1 MNIPTKKPDNYEP
14 GTEGLTDP
22 NHHLNAALEAVAA
35 VARTLKQER
44 DEAREDATSLAER
57 LTVLELTSTSELA
70 RLERERDE
78 AREQVEIIKPA
89 QNSPVAEFFS
99 SSNTP
104 ETDAAEFYYDG
115 KTGFVEIAFCRNLER
130 DRDEARAVIRML
142 WQRAETYLDLS
153 EEEID
158 RVNRSW
164 GKSTK

>member
-1 MNIPTKKPDNYEP
+1 MSEP
-14 GTEGLTDP
+14 KITID
-22 NHHLNAALEAVAA
+22 AASWNRV
-35 VARTLKQER
+35 VRER

-78 AREQVEIIKPA
+78 ARAMARVKLITPQK
-89 QNSPVAEFFS
+89 NNPVAEFFS
-99 SSNTP
+99 SSDTP
-104 ETDAAEFYYDG
+104 DTDAAVLASEG
-115 KTGFVEIAFCRNLER
+115 QWSFVLKETCQKLER
-130 DRDEARAVIRML
+130 ERDEARSVIRML